1 MLFGLFPSLIIAQLK
16 SEKGHGWKIFLK
28 KIELVTIP
36 TPNEHLLRLNG
47 PSCLNSKFEISR
59 KIKTGIMEAGLE
71 IGCD

>member
-1 MLFGLFPSLIIAQLK
+1 MYAQLK
-16 SEKGHGWKIFLK
+16 SKKVVVGKFFLK

-47 PSCLNSKFEISR
+47 PSCLNSKFGISR